1 MNDHEKNKRDYMM
14 KKIGIVLLT
23 LLFFASCDL
32 FTGGA
37 TDSHD
42 QIVISG
48 TKDITII
55 GDTVSFYEEEP
66 DTAGALEKSVPLAKK
81 VKDIGYDVVLAARIP
96 AVIVDGSPVHAND
109 IVISGNDAYIAY
121 NFAGD
126 PFRGAIQFID
136 ISRKGE
142 PEIVEE
148 ILLPSMDVNA
158 LYVDGNDLI
167 FGGAADPDIW
177 GFKSFV
183 GRINTNDISPT
194 EIAASITQLPSHAVT
209 GITKKSGSFKITVG
223 AAGGK
228 LVTLSDDFGTQ
239 TSMNLSDARD
249 IAEYQNGVIVIAGT
263 TDNEEANGKVVL
275 VEGDDTSG
283 TEITV
288 ADFGSDYH
296 KATVEVFEGT
306 TALLALSEAGFKV
319 LDLSD
324 ESFIFEAP
332 NPEMEDGLPYTNS
345 VSSDGSLIFSANGE
359 WGFRVFSV
367 SGKQF
372 DEAILA
378 GYYPFEGVTDS
389 SGQNYSANHVE
400 YKSNNLFVASGAGGV
415 QVFTLDKK

>member
-1 MNDHEKNKRDYMM
+1 V
-14 KKIGIVLLT
+14 KKALVFVSIVMILV
-23 LLFFASCDL
+23 SCDL
-32 FTGGA
+32 FTNGGDV
-37 TDSHD
+37 DSHD
-42 QIVISG
+42 QILISG
-48 TKDITII
+48 TRDITLI
-55 GDTVSFYEEEP
+55 GDTVNFYEEEP
-66 DTAGALEKSVPLAKK
+66 DTAGSLEKSTVFAKK

-96 AVIVDGSPVHAND
+96 AVVVDGNTVHAND
-109 IVISGNDAYIAY
+109 IVISGNNAYIAY

-126 PFRGAIQFID
+126 PFRGAIQIID
-136 ISRKGE
+136 ISHKGE

-158 LYVDGNDLI
+158 LYVDGSDLI

-177 GFKSFV
+177 GYKSFV
-183 GRINTNDISPT
+183 GKINTNDISPT
-194 EIAASITQLPSHAVT
+194 EVAASITQLPSHAVT
-209 GITKKSGSFKITVG
+209 GIAKTGGAFKITVG

-228 LVTLSDDFGTQ
+228 IVTLSDDFSSQ
-239 TSMNLSDARD
+239 SSMDLPDARD
-249 IAEYQNGVIVIAGT
+249 IEEYQNGVIVIAGT
-263 TDNEEANGKVVL
+263 TDNGEADGKVVL
-275 VEGDDTSG
+275 VEGSDTTG

-288 ADFGSDYH
+288 TDFGSDYH
-296 KATVEVFEGT
+296 KATVEVFEGN

-319 LDLSD
+319 LDLSS
-324 ESFIFEAP
+324 ETFIYEAA
-332 NPEMEDGLPYTNS
+332 NPEMDGGLPYTNS

-372 DEAILA
+372 NGATLA

-389 SGQNYSANHVE
+389 LGQNYSANHVE